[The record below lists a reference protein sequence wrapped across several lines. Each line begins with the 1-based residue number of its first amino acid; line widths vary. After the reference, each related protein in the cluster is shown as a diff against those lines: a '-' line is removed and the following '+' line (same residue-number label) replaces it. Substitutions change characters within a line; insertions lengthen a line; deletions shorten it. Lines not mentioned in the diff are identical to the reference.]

1 MELFFTDTTSA
12 FFALSST
19 AIRETLHSHLR
30 SMKLPRLSRFLGKT
44 AEERWQN
51 DDCAARWARGELSN
65 LAYLLRVN
73 RLAGRSYNDLSQY
86 YVMPWVLRDY
96 ESAQLDLSDPRVYRD
111 FSLPIGAQK
120 PERRALVQEKFEMMK
135 ELRAQQEQQATE
147 DLDLL
152 GALPT
157 AESRSEA
164 SETETAPPTAP
175 TGRFRK
181 CYRISR
187 EFAASLPDDLLQVC
201 GYSSWQSWHD
211 AALKRLLGEYAAR
224 KRATKKEDKTA

>member
-1 MELFFTDTTSA
+1 MNG
-12 FFALSST
+12 
-19 AIRETLHSHLR
+19 
-30 SMKLPRLSRFLGKT
+30 P
-44 AEERWQN
+44 
-51 DDCAARWARGELSN
+51 
-65 LAYLLRVN
+65 
-73 RLAGRSYNDLSQY
+73 
-86 YVMPWVLRDY
+86 DY
-96 ESAQLDLSDPRVYRD
+96 EQLTLFPAASRANP
-111 FSLPIGAQK
+111 SPK
-120 PERRALVQEKFEMMK
+120 P
-135 ELRAQQEQQATE
+135 
-147 DLDLL
+147 
-152 GALPT
+152 
-157 AESRSEA
+157 A

>member
-1 MELFFTDTTSA
+1 MNRLQERRMALGLTQPQVSA
-12 FFALSST
+12 RLK
-19 AIRETLHSHLR
+19 ETEPRADVGMVSR
-30 SMKLPRLSRFLGKT
+30 YEKGVCLPTPDQLKTLEDVLGASRT
-44 AEERWQN
+44 
-51 DDCAARWARGELSN
+51 ELSD
-65 LAYLLRVN
+65 A
-73 RLAGRSYNDLSQY
+73 
-86 YVMPWVLRDY
+86 
-96 ESAQLDLSDPRVYRD
+96 
-111 FSLPIGAQK
+111 
-120 PERRALVQEKFEMMK
+120 
-135 ELRAQQEQQATE
+135 E
-147 DLDLL
+147 DLDLR

>member
-1 MELFFTDTTSA
+1 MLKALEDVLGASRTELYDA
-12 FFALSST
+12 
-19 AIRETLHSHLR
+19 
-30 SMKLPRLSRFLGKT
+30 
-44 AEERWQN
+44 
-51 DDCAARWARGELSN
+51 
-65 LAYLLRVN
+65 
-73 RLAGRSYNDLSQY
+73 
-86 YVMPWVLRDY
+86 
-96 ESAQLDLSDPRVYRD
+96 
-111 FSLPIGAQK
+111 
-120 PERRALVQEKFEMMK
+120 
-135 ELRAQQEQQATE
+135 E

-211 AALKRLLGEYAAR
+211 AALKRLLAEYAAR
-224 KRATKKEDKTA
+224 SRSKKKEDKTV

>member
-1 MELFFTDTTSA
+1 M
-12 FFALSST
+12 
-19 AIRETLHSHLR
+19 
-30 SMKLPRLSRFLGKT
+30 
-44 AEERWQN
+44 
-51 DDCAARWARGELSN
+51 
-65 LAYLLRVN
+65 N
-73 RLAGRSYNDLSQY
+73 RLQ
-86 YVMPWVLRDY
+86 
-96 ESAQLDLSDPRVYRD
+96 
-111 FSLPIGAQK
+111 
-120 PERRALVQEKFEMMK
+120 ERRMALGLTQPQVSARLKETEPRADVGMVSRYEKGVCLPTAGQLKALEEVLGASRT
-135 ELRAQQEQQATE
+135 ELYDAE

-201 GYSSWQSWHD
+201 GYPVVFPQGHG
-211 AALKRLLGEYAAR
+211 LPQGNTKRGAPGPRL
-224 KRATKKEDKTA
+224 DK